1 MRKNTKK
8 ALSRLLIGIL
18 WLSLLGTPLAESRQV
33 VCAAEVSGGDVSG
46 NDSDTPG
53 DAGDI
58 SGNDSDNPGDAG
70 DVSDNDSDNPGDTG
84 DISGNDISAGDV
96 SGDDILPVS
105 MAEEAVLVEMNG
117 GKPGVF
123 HMGKGSCLCQP
134 ERLP

>member
-1 MRKNTKK
+1 MRKNTRK

-46 NDSDTPG
+46 NDSDTRG

-58 SGNDSDNPGDAG
+58 SGNDSDTPGDAG

-84 DISGNDISAGDV
+84 DISGNDISAG
-96 SGDDILPVS
+96 
-105 MAEEAVLVEMNG
+105 
-117 GKPGVF
+117 
-123 HMGKGSCLCQP
+123 C
-134 ERLP
+134 RLPTHPLPIHRASYTVPYSLLMVP